1 MSACTAPPLRVV
13 HVSPSDIGG
22 GAEKGTYAIHKALRS
37 LGVDSVMLVQRKYSV
52 DSTVRTSSTKGNII
66 SVALRDRLDRLPL
79 TLYPHRKDTW
89 WTVGWL
95 YLDIVQAIRQL
106 QPDVIHFHWTGRGL
120 APIQLLRYLKGTPI
134 AWTLRDM
141 WPLTGGCHYSHGC
154 ERFLSGCGNC
164 PQLSSRLPYDL
175 SAWQW
180 RRKRAAWNGIPI
192 TFIALSNW
200 MADYARKSPLVS
212 DNEVSLIHTGI
223 DLGVYRPMNRNV
235 ARELWRLPKDRKII
249 LFGALR
255 CTTDPRKGFRYF
267 RDALRKI
274 STCSPDR
281 KNVVVIFGAEDGPK
295 GFAPDTRYLGSL
307 QDSVSLAS
315 LYAAADVMVVPS
327 IEENLG
333 KTGLEALAC
342 GTPVVAFANSGQ
354 IDVVTHKSDGYLAV
368 TQSSDDLAAG
378 IEWCLDDSRAA
389 LLRQSA
395 RAKAERQFDIRIAA
409 KKHISLYQRLSVPLG
424 IRELNRDDLPFPT
437 LESSHGANP

>member
-1 MSACTAPPLRVV
+1 MSACTATPLRVV

-22 GAEKGTYAIHKALRS
+22 GAEKGAYAIHKALRS
-37 LGVDSVMLVQRKYSV
+37 SGVDSIMLVQRKYSV
-52 DSTVRTSSTKGNII
+52 DSTVRTLSPNGNII

-95 YLDIVQAIRQL
+95 YLDIVKAIRQL
-106 QPDVIHFHWTGRGL
+106 QPDVIHFHWAGRGL
-120 APIQLLRYLKGTPI
+120 VPIQLLRYLKGTPI

-180 RRKRAAWNGIPI
+180 RRKRTAWTGIPI
-192 TFIALSNW
+192 AFIALSNW
-200 MADYARKSPLVS
+200 MADYARRSPLVS
-212 DNEVSLIHTGI
+212 DNNVSLIHTGI
-223 DLGVYRPMNRNV
+223 DLDVYRPMDRAI

-267 RDALRKI
+267 QDALRKI
-274 STCSPDR
+274 SAHATG
-281 KNVVVIFGAEDGPK
+281 KQNTVVIFGADDGPK
-295 GFAPDTRYLGSL
+295 NFAPDTRYFGSL

-327 IEENLG
+327 LEENLG

-354 IDVVTHKSDGYLAV
+354 IDIVTHKSDGYLAMDR
-368 TQSSDDLAAG
+368 SADDLAAG
-378 IEWCLDDSRAA
+378 IEWCLEGSRAD

-395 RAKAERQFDIRIAA
+395 RAKAERRFDIRAAA
-409 KKHISLYQRLSVPLG
+409 KKHISLYEGLSMSLG
-424 IRELNRDDLPFPT
+424 IREFDRDEFPSPT
-437 LESSHGANP
+437 LESPHGANL